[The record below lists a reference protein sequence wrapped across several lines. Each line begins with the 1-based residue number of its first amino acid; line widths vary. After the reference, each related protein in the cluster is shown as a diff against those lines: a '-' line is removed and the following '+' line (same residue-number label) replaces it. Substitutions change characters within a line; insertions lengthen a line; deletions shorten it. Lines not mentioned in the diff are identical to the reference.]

1 MDGSSFSSSVS
12 ADSAI
17 RGFSAPVIVRPRKA
31 YAMAFAAFALVLA
44 GCASGFGANAHEPSV
59 NFVSRVEDGAI
70 LASKPVGENLADPTG
85 FLYTVRLNSGELI
98 SLAQDGRPA
107 ISDGTPVVVEYGRTT
122 RIVPHAAALNGQISA
137 RAHTSGIRTARG
149 QKLRAVFV

>member
-1 MDGSSFSSSVS
+1 MDGSSFSSSITTE
-12 ADSAI
+12 SAI
-17 RGFSAPVIVRPRKA
+17 RGFSAPMIVRGRKA

-44 GCASGFGANAHEPSV
+44 GCASGFGANSHEASI

-85 FLYTVRLNSGELI
+85 FLYTVRLSSGELI

-107 ISDGTPVVVEYGRTT
+107 IENGVPVVVEYGRTT
-122 RIVPHAAALNGQISA
+122 RIVPHAAALNGQ
-137 RAHTSGIRTARG
+137 
-149 QKLRAVFV
+149 V